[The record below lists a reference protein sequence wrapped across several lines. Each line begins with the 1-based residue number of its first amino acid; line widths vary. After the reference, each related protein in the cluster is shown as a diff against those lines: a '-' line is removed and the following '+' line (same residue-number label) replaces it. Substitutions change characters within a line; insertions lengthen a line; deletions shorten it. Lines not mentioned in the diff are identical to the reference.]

1 MILSSGGW
9 LRSLS
14 KALMCGRGLKS
25 GKLLLQR
32 LSLETLLLL
41 QLLSL
46 DILLLQM
53 LMPKSLLPAVYLVAK
68 LKEGRN
74 EDDAT
79 LLRRPLK
86 EPEPARRNGRDSDW
100 SRRGRKTSSC
110 SSN

>member
-14 KALMCGRGLKS
+14 EALMCGRGPKS
-25 GKLLLQR
+25 GTLLLQR
-32 LSLETLLLL
+32 LSLETLLLP

-46 DILLLQM
+46 NILLLLQM
-53 LMPKSLLPAVYLVAK
+53 LMPKLLLPAVYLVVK

-79 LLRRPLK
+79 LLR
-86 EPEPARRNGRDSDW
+86 
-100 SRRGRKTSSC
+100 
-110 SSN
+110 